1 MYNFTTETQG
11 LDTFLVHEISE
22 ETQLDTA
29 GLGMLLNNRVS
40 GLCPV
45 SSIEID
51 NRKTIRYQVSSQ
63 IPLQQFFMDKVDKK
77 RFLTVLNNILTAI
90 DNMEDFMLDP
100 GMLLLD
106 RQYIFVN
113 VGTLQTNLI
122 YYPVLSDRHEFRL
135 DNFIKSMIMNTE
147 FDPNEQDNYV
157 TMLISY
163 LNCGEKL
170 TIAEIKQYISLLL
183 SSTNHKPQQQTTA
196 AYASQQPYM
205 NGAVQQPAMN
215 MGTQPYMTQTPQ
227 QSGSMQQP
235 MSAPMA
241 SAPVNGGF
249 AVPNAAMASQQPA
262 APQQPAKKK
271 SLLEM
276 LGLSSSKSKKDKPKK
291 EKASKADKKS
301 KKDIVTPSG
310 MVIPN
315 MDNTKSSTL
324 PQPPRPAG
332 APSLPQQNQVLQ
344 QPANNVVPP
353 VTQQPVIT
361 NIPPVQPSKPPIITN
376 IPPMPSQPVINN
388 VPQQPVIT
396 NITPMQQQPVNNH
409 APQQPLQFE
418 QDYTSTANFGE
429 TVVLGTDTAGETT
442 VLNAGYNT
450 VQKQMNPYL
459 IRKKTGERVEINKNV
474 FRIGKEKNYVDYCIS
489 DNSAVSRSHADIIKK
504 DNEFYIVD
512 NNSLNHTFLNS
523 KQIPSSQM
531 QKLSD
536 YMIIQLADEIFEFR
550 L

>member
-113 VGTLQTNLI
+113 VGTLQTDLI

-196 AYASQQPYM
+196 AYASQQPFM
-205 NGAVQQPAMN
+205 NGAVQHPAMN
-215 MGTQPYMTQTPQ
+215 MGAQPYMTQTPQ

-235 MSAPMA
+235 MAAPVA

-249 AVPNAAMASQQPA
+249 AVPNAAMTSQQPA
-262 APQQPAKKK
+262 ASQQPAKKK

-291 EKASKADKKS
+291 EKTSKADKKS

-324 PQPPRPAG
+324 PHPPRPAG
-332 APSLPQQNQVLQ
+332 VPSLPQQNQVLQ
-344 QPANNVVPP
+344 QPVNNVVPP
-353 VTQQPVIT
+353 ATQQPVIT
-361 NIPPVQPSKPPIITN
+361 NVPPVQLSKPPIITN
-376 IPPMPSQPVINN
+376 IPPMPSQPVMNN
-388 VPQQPVIT
+388 VSQQPIIT
-396 NITPMQQQPVNNH
+396 NIPPVQPQPVNNH
-409 APQQPLQFE
+409 TPQQPLQFE

>member
-11 LDTFLVHEISE
+11 LDTFLVHEISG

-51 NRKTIRYQVSSQ
+51 NKKMIRYQVSSQ

-113 VGTLQTNLI
+113 VGTLQTDLI
-122 YYPVLSDRHEFRL
+122 YYPVLSDRHEFQL

-249 AVPNAAMASQQPA
+249 AVPNAAMASQQPT
-262 APQQPAKKK
+262 APQQPKKK
-271 SLLEM
+271 KGILEM
-276 LGLSSSKSKKDKPKK
+276 LGLSSSKSQKEKPKK

-344 QPANNVVPP
+344 QPANNVVSP
-353 VTQQPVIT
+353 VTQQSVIT
-361 NIPPVQPSKPPIITN
+361 NVPPVQPSKPPIITN

-396 NITPMQQQPVNNH
+396 NIPPVQSQPVNNH

-531 QKLSD
+531 QKLSE
-536 YMIIQLADEIFEFR
+536 YMTIQMADEVFEFR

>member
-11 LDTFLVHEISE
+11 LDTFLVHEISG

-29 GLGMLLNNRVS
+29 GLGMLLNNRIS

-51 NRKTIRYQVSSQ
+51 NKKMIRYQVSSQ

-122 YYPVLSDRHEFRL
+122 YYPVLSDRHEFQL

-170 TIAEIKQYISLLL
+170 TIAEIKQYVNTLL
-183 SSTNHKPQQQTTA
+183 SAGPKPQQQTSA
-196 AYASQQPYM
+196 AYVSQQPVM

-215 MGTQPYMTQTPQ
+215 MGAQPYMTQQ
-227 QSGSMQQP
+227 QTGSMQQP
-235 MSAPMA
+235 MA
-241 SAPVNGGF
+241 SVPVNGGT
-249 AVPNAAMASQQPA
+249 AIPKVAMPPQQPA
-262 APQQPAKKK
+262 APQQPKKK
-271 SLLEM
+271 KGILEM
-276 LGLSSSKSKKDKPKK
+276 LGLSSSKSKKEKPKK
-291 EKASKADKKS
+291 EKSSKADKKS
-301 KKDIVTPSG
+301 KQNTTVPSG
-310 MVIPN
+310 MLIPG
-315 MDNTKSSTL
+315 MDNGKGSTL
-324 PQPPRPAG
+324 PQPPRPTG
-332 APSLPQQNQVLQ
+332 APIVPQQNQVLQ
-344 QPANNVVPP
+344 QPVNNVVPP
-353 VTQQPVIT
+353 ATQQPVIT
-361 NIPPVQPSKPPIITN
+361 NVPPVQLSKPPIITN
-376 IPPMPSQPVINN
+376 IPPMPSQPVMNN
-388 VPQQPVIT
+388 VSQQPIIT
-396 NITPMQQQPVNNH
+396 NIPPVQPQPVNNH
-409 APQQPLQFE
+409 TPQQPLQFE

-459 IRKKTGERVEINKNV
+459 IRKKTGERVEINKSV
-474 FRIGKEKNYVDYCIS
+474 FHIGKEKNYVDYCIS

-512 NNSLNHTFLNS
+512 NNSLNHTFLNN

-536 YMIIQLADEIFEFR
+536 YMTIQMADEVFEFR

>member
-11 LDTFLVHEISE
+11 LDTFLVHEISG

-29 GLGMLLNNRVS
+29 GLGMLLNNRIS

-122 YYPVLSDRHEFRL
+122 YYPVLSDRHEFQL

-196 AYASQQPYM
+196 AYASQQPFM
-205 NGAVQQPAMN
+205 NGAVQHPAMN
-215 MGTQPYMTQTPQ
+215 MGAQPYMTQTPQ

-235 MSAPMA
+235 MAAPVA

-249 AVPNAAMASQQPA
+249 AVPNAAMTSQQPA
-262 APQQPAKKK
+262 ASQQPAKKK

-315 MDNTKSSTL
+315 
-324 PQPPRPAG
+324 
-332 APSLPQQNQVLQ
+332 
-344 QPANNVVPP
+344 
-353 VTQQPVIT
+353 
-361 NIPPVQPSKPPIITN
+361 IPPVQPSKPPIITN
-376 IPPMPSQPVINN
+376 IPPMPSQPVVNN
-388 VPQQPVIT
+388 VPQQPIIT
-396 NITPMQQQPVNNH
+396 NIPPVQSQPVNNH
-409 APQQPLQFE
+409 TQQQPLQFE

>member
-11 LDTFLVHEISE
+11 LDTFLVHEISG

-29 GLGMLLNNRVS
+29 GLGMLLNNRIS

-122 YYPVLSDRHEFRL
+122 YYPVLSDRHEFQL

-196 AYASQQPYM
+196 AYASQQPFM
-205 NGAVQQPAMN
+205 NGAVQHPAMN
-215 MGTQPYMTQTPQ
+215 MGAQPYMTQTPQ

-235 MSAPMA
+235 MAAPVA

-249 AVPNAAMASQQPA
+249 AVPNAAMTSQQPA
-262 APQQPAKKK
+262 ASQQPAKKK

-332 APSLPQQNQVLQ
+332 VPSLPQQNQVLQ

-361 NIPPVQPSKPPIITN
+361 NIPPVQS
-376 IPPMPSQPVINN
+376 
-388 VPQQPVIT
+388 
-396 NITPMQQQPVNNH
+396 QPVNNH
-409 APQQPLQFE
+409 TQQQPLQFE